1 MPTTPN
7 PKKKP
12 VERAPA
18 TAEKKPA
25 EAPAPAEQK
34 KPTGN
39 GKTILIVE
47 DEKPLAHALEM
58 KLKNEGYNTR
68 VCMNGSEALEE
79 LKKGDYALALLDL
92 IMPVVDGFAV
102 LQELRNRKSTIPVIV
117 LSNLGQEE
125 DRAKTKELGAIDYFV
140 KSNTPL
146 TEIIKR
152 VKAAL

>member
-7 PKKKP
+7 SK
-12 VERAPA
+12 
-18 TAEKKPA
+18 KKPA
-25 EAPAPAEQK
+25 ETPVPAEGK
-34 KPTGN
+34 KTPKA
-39 GKTILIVE
+39 GKIILIVE

-58 KLKNEGYNTR
+58 KLKNEGFATR

-92 IMPVVDGFAV
+92 IMPVIDGFAV
-102 LQELRNRKSTIPVIV
+102 LQELKNRKSTVPVIV

-125 DRAKTKELGAIDYFV
+125 DRVKTKELGAIEYFV